1 MPPMAWSVHHDNGLP
16 SEIKTGA
23 LGEIDGIK
31 AEAITRAW
39 HNSARRRWISGL
51 IEQIA
56 AYHQRITADVTEIP
70 IQTYRARLKD
80 FGQAMTE
87 GHCHAVF
94 TGSFPTGRVIPT
106 GAHRLI
112 PQPLPA

>member
-16 SEIKTGA
+16 SEVKAGA
-23 LGEIDGIK
+23 LSEIDGIK
-31 AEAITRAW
+31 SRGHHPCMAFQFRQKALDLR
-39 HNSARRRWISGL
+39 L

-80 FGQAMTE
+80 FG
-87 GHCHAVF
+87 
-94 TGSFPTGRVIPT
+94 
-106 GAHRLI
+106 
-112 PQPLPA
+112 